1 LLPGTLSRSTTTFAG
16 LPTTVNSLDPLVAAS
31 KPAVRR
37 LPLFLAQL
45 RPLLK
50 VAIPTVAELDDLIY
64 KSAKRGS

>member
-1 LLPGTLSRSTTTFAG
+1 MYSGER
-16 LPTTVNSLDPLVAAS
+16 VSLGGRIAAVAAS

-64 KSAKRGS
+64 

>member
-1 LLPGTLSRSTTTFAG
+1 MYSGER
-16 LPTTVNSLDPLVAAS
+16 VSLGGRIAAVAAS

-64 KSAKRGS
+64 LSAKRGS